1 MHPARALARRSPH
14 APRRYT
20 TGMIH
25 AWHDVTPAL
34 DGHALPG
41 CFKAVIEIPKG
52 SRNKYELDKGS
63 GLLRL
68 DRVLHSAVHYP
79 ANYGFIPQTLGED
92 DDPLDV
98 LVYCTE
104 EIPPLCICN
113 ARAVGLMSMVDHGQ
127 ADHKIIA
134 VLMEDPIYSE
144 FVEAGAFPRHIFKML
159 KRFFEDY
166 KQLEG
171 KDVAVEEIQPAARAH
186 AIVADALDRYWRAR
200 QTGSIKGLVK

>member
-1 MHPARALARRSPH
+1 MVHP
-14 APRRYT
+14 
-20 TGMIH
+20 
-25 AWHDVTPAL
+25 WHDITPAIE
-34 DGHALPG
+34 GRALPG
-41 CFKAVIEIPKG
+41 EFKAVIEIPKG

-68 DRVLHSAVHYP
+68 DRVISSAVHYP

-113 ARAVGLMSMVDHGQ
+113 ARAIGLMTMMDNRQ
-127 ADHKIIA
+127 ADHKIVA
-134 VLMEDPIYSE
+134 VLLEDPIYSE
-144 FVEAGAFPRHIFKML
+144 FQRTSDFPKHIFKML
-159 KRFFEDY
+159 KRFLEDY

-171 KDVAVEEIQPAARAH
+171 KEVAVEEIQDAGMALPIITA
-186 AIVADALDRYWRAR
+186 ALDRYWQAR
-200 QTGSIKGLVK
+200 QRGAIKGLVV

>member
-1 MHPARALARRSPH
+1 MVHP
-14 APRRYT
+14 
-20 TGMIH
+20 
-25 AWHDVTPAL
+25 WHDVTPAT
-34 DGHALPG
+34 HAGPLPRA
-41 CFKAVIEIPKG
+41 FKAVIEIPKN

-68 DRVLHSAVHYP
+68 DRVIASSVHYP

-104 EIPPLCICN
+104 EIPPLCMCN
-113 ARAVGLMSMVDHGQ
+113 ARAVGLMTMVDNGQ
-127 ADHKIIA
+127 ADHKIVA
-134 VLMEDPIYSE
+134 VLNEDPVYSE
-144 FVEAGAFPRHIFKML
+144 FQQASDFPKHIFKML

-171 KDVAVEEIQPAARAH
+171 KDVAVEAIQNAEAALPIISA
-186 AIVADALDRYWRAR
+186 ALERYWLAR
-200 QTGSIKGLVK
+200 QQGAIKGLVN

>member
-1 MHPARALARRSPH
+1 
-14 APRRYT
+14 
-20 TGMIH
+20 MIH
-25 AWHDVTPAL
+25 AWHDVTPAIE
-34 DGHALPG
+34 GCELPLE
-41 CFKAVIEIPKG
+41 FKAVIEIPKG

-68 DRVLHSAVHYP
+68 DRVISSAVHYP

-113 ARAVGLMSMVDHGQ
+113 ARAVGLMTMVDHGQ
-127 ADHKIIA
+127 ADHKVVA
-134 VLMEDPIYSE
+134 VLIEDPIYSE
-144 FVEAGAFPRHIFKML
+144 FRRASDFPKHIFKML

-171 KDVAVEEIQPAARAH
+171 KEVSVEEITPAETAAPI
-186 AIVADALDRYWRAR
+186 IVAALERYWQAR
-200 QTGSIKGLVK
+200 QRGAIKGLVV

>member
-1 MHPARALARRSPH
+1 
-14 APRRYT
+14 
-20 TGMIH
+20 MIH
-25 AWHDVTPAL
+25 AWHDVTPAIE
-34 DGHALPG
+34 GRSLPHE
-41 CFKAVIEIPKG
+41 FKALIEIPKG

-68 DRVLHSAVHYP
+68 DRVIASSVHYP
-79 ANYGFIPQTLGED
+79 ANYGFIPQALGED

-113 ARAVGLMSMVDHGQ
+113 ARAVGLMTMVDHGQ
-127 ADHKIIA
+127 ADHKIVA
-134 VLMEDPIYSE
+134 VLADDPVYSE
-144 FVEAGAFPRHIFKML
+144 FLRASDFPKHIFKML

-171 KDVAVEEIQPAARAH
+171 KDVAVEEIQAAEA
-186 AIVADALDRYWRAR
+186 AYPIITAALERYWQAR
-200 QTGSIKGLVK
+200 QRGAIKGLVV

>member
-1 MHPARALARRSPH
+1 MVHP
-14 APRRYT
+14 
-20 TGMIH
+20 
-25 AWHDVTPAL
+25 WHDVTPAIE
-34 DGHALPG
+34 GRALPE
-41 CFKAVIEIPKG
+41 CFKAVIEIPKS

-68 DRVLHSAVHYP
+68 DRVISSAVHYP

-113 ARAVGLMSMVDHGQ
+113 VRAVGLMTMIDTGQ
-127 ADHKIIA
+127 GDHKVVG
-134 VLMEDPIYSE
+134 VLLEDPIYSE
-144 FVEAGAFPRHIFKML
+144 FTAAAHFPKHIFKML

-171 KDVAVEEIQPAARAH
+171 REVAVEEIQPAEAAH
-186 AIVADALDRYWRAR
+186 PIIRDALDRYWQAR
-200 QTGSIKGLVK
+200 QRGAIKGLVV